1 MLVTDTDNVIYKIE
15 TQNVYENFYK
25 NKELFD
31 FNNYKKDPK
40 YFDNLNDLVVYKIE
54 DETFGVTKI
63 SIIRLKPKMVTYETE
78 DSLESKKPKEI
89 IKLLLMMN

>member
-15 TQNVYENFYK
+15 TQNVYEDFYK

-40 YFDNLNDLVVYKIE
+40 YFGN
-54 DETFGVTKI
+54 
-63 SIIRLKPKMVTYETE
+63 
-78 DSLESKKPKEI
+78 
-89 IKLLLMMN
+89 